1 MKYLEEDAGSFW
13 GIIETG
19 PYMRLR
25 HAYMTQL
32 ISCGMISA
40 AAEEGRE
47 LMRLPEN
54 DNLGVRLML
63 MHIYAFQE
71 DEENALR
78 LFRRSEENPEPPM
91 LLALSVLY

>member
-19 PYMRLR
+19 PYTRLR
-25 HAYMTQL
+25 HAHMTQL

-54 DNLGVRLML
+54 DNLGVRLMR
-63 MHIYAFQE
+63 IYAFQE

-91 LLALSVLY
+91 LPALSVLY